1 VDNQDVGYN
10 SDESGGFI
18 IGKYIMFYFFTKYVL
33 DDLVSLP
40 DTDSRPVSRQSRTT
54 GLQRTEAEIDISD
67 VESIESENEEDE
79 NPLTALH
86 GDNVED
92 IDFFRPGITL

>member
-1 VDNQDVGYN
+1 
-10 SDESGGFI
+10 
-18 IGKYIMFYFFTKYVL
+18 MFYFFTKYVL

-54 GLQRTEAEIDISD
+54 SLQRTEAEIDISD
-67 VESIESENEEDE
+67 VESIESENEEDV
-79 NPLTALH
+79 NPLTALL